1 MSNSLTTLNTYSS
14 EIEAL
19 MDQSKLEASGID
31 SFVFKDDLGG
41 MRPHLQTSLGVELK
55 VRNKDYDIALKIIGG
70 NDLRDYHYDSGK
82 NKIALISLT
91 GVTIC
96 GVGIALIIIGFQ
108 NSAANK
114 MIGTGLAVSGLA
126 LEFYSRLLKKKLK

>member
-1 MSNSLTTLNTYSS
+1 
-14 EIEAL
+14 

-55 VRNKDYDIALKIIGG
+55 VRNKNYNIALKIIGG
-70 NDLRDYHYDSGK
+70 NDLEEFHYDSTQ

-91 GVTIC
+91 GVILC
-96 GVGIALIIIGFQ
+96 GVGIAF
-108 NSAANK
+108 
-114 MIGTGLAVSGLA
+114 
-126 LEFYSRLLKKKLK
+126 

>member
-1 MSNSLTTLNTYSS
+1 MSNSITTVTTYSS

-31 SFVFKDDLGG
+31 SYIFKDDLGG

-55 VRNKDYDIALKIIGG
+55 VRKKDYDNALKIIGV
-70 NDLRDYHYDSGK
+70 NNLKEYHYDSGK

-91 GVTIC
+91 GVVIC
-96 GVGIALIIIGFQ
+96 GVGIALIIIGFK
-108 NSAANK
+108 NSTANK
-114 MIGTGLAVSGLA
+114 IIGTGLAVSGLA
-126 LEFYSRLLKKKLK
+126 LEFYSRLLKKKMK